1 MSLRK
6 YFDIELEDDETECGG
21 TAYSGETVGDFVL
34 EILNDEED
42 LTIEELNAILVDCG
56 IKEIEV

>member
-21 TAYSGETVGDFVL
+21 TSYSGETVGDFVL